1 MREHRP
7 PGAAPTV
14 TSPAPVVPLPRLGSS
29 ASGSRSTGAANVLL
43 LEADAAD
50 AEQVLKALGHFS
62 DQFTTTWVATLDCA
76 VATLV
81 RTDFDCLIIGLGLP
95 EAEGLEVVEVLRDVA
110 DRAALIVLTDR
121 NNALLGFRALQG
133 GVDEYFV
140 RGELAA
146 QDPNDMCLA
155 VQYAVERARLKADLR
170 AAEHDARALSAV
182 VESTAD
188 AILTKNPKGIIRT
201 WNRGAEDLYGYA
213 SAEVV
218 GRHVDLLHPWD
229 ETESMRILSSVGEGQ
244 TVRGLE
250 TVHRKKNGDLVP
262 VSLTV
267 SPLTG
272 PEQQHMGASVI
283 ARDISDRRLLE
294 EQLTRQAMHDA
305 LTGLPNRA
313 LLLDRLEQA
322 LAEAA
327 RSGLPV
333 AVFFVDLDHFKKVN
347 DTSGHRAGDQLLT
360 EVSRLLVG
368 VLRPAD
374 TVARLGGDEF
384 VIVCRNTD
392 SSAAAKVAR
401 RVKEVLAD
409 SVRVDG
415 RSTPVTAS
423 IGVAV
428 CPPVA
433 SDAELLLQNADAA
446 MYEAKARGR
455 DGCQLFDESLAAH
468 SHRREE
474 LVDDLREALRTD
486 NLDVNYQP
494 IIDLANGRVAG
505 FEALARW
512 NHPEHGS
519 LPPALFVPMA
529 EETGLVGELDRWVL
543 ERACRDAVALRASGV
558 LAASAS
564 MAVNMSAR
572 TVGDLHLEALV
583 RDVAAAQ
590 HLPPEAL
597 VIEVTET
604 AVMHDPSAARRSLEA
619 LRRLGTGVA
628 LDDFGTGYSSLTYL
642 RQMPVTHV
650 KIDRS
655 FVAHIGENEHDRAI
669 TACIIDLADKLGMQV
684 VAEGVETAHQ
694 LAILRRLGCATGQGY
709 HWSRPVP
716 LGQLAAPAT
725 I

>member
-1 MREHRP
+1 MREHWS
-7 PGAAPTV
+7 PGASTAVSLPV
-14 TSPAPVVPLPRLGSS
+14 PVVPVPRSGTS
-29 ASGSRSTGAANVLL
+29 APEHRPTAAARVLL
-43 LEADAAD
+43 LEADPAD
-50 AEQVLKALGHFS
+50 ARQVLDALGLFRN
-62 DQFTTTWVATLDCA
+62 QFASTWVATLDNA
-76 VATLV
+76 VDALV

-95 EAEGLEVVEVLRDVA
+95 EAQGLEVVEVLRDVA
-110 DRAALIVLTDR
+110 DGAALIVLTDG
-121 NNALLGFRALQG
+121 NDALLGFRALQG

-146 QDPNDMCLA
+146 QDPHDLCLA

-170 AAEHDARALSAV
+170 AAEHHARALSAV

-188 AILTKNPKGIIRT
+188 AILTKSFRGIIRT
-201 WNRGAEDLYGYA
+201 WNRGAEELYGYS

-229 ETESMRILSSVGEGQ
+229 ETESTRILSSVGEGQ

-250 TVHRKKNGDLVP
+250 TVHRTKDGDLVP

-272 PEQQHMGASVI
+272 PEDQHLGASVI

-294 EQLTRQAMHDA
+294 EKLTRQAMHDA

-322 LAEAA
+322 LADAA

-333 AVFFVDLDHFKKVN
+333 AVFFVDLDQFKKIN

-360 EVSRLLVG
+360 EVAGLLVRI
-368 VLRPAD
+368 LRPSD

-392 SSAAAKVAR
+392 SSAAEKVAR

-409 SVRVDG
+409 SVLVDG
-415 RSTPVTAS
+415 RSTAVTAS
-423 IGVAV
+423 IGIAV
-428 CPPVA
+428 CPPVDP
-433 SDAELLLQNADAA
+433 DAELLLQNADAA
-446 MYEAKARGR
+446 MYEVKAHGR
-455 DGCQLFDESLAAH
+455 NGALLFDESLAAH

-486 NLDVNYQP
+486 MLDVHYQP
-494 IIDLANGRVAG
+494 IIEMASGRVVG
-505 FEALARW
+505 LEALARW
-512 NHPEHGS
+512 THPDRGP
-519 LPPALFVPMA
+519 LPPALFVPLA

-558 LAASAS
+558 LASNAA
-564 MAVNMSAR
+564 MAVNLSAR
-572 TVGDLHLEALV
+572 TVGDLHLETMV
-583 RDVAAAQ
+583 HDIAAAQ

-604 AVMHDPSAARRSLEA
+604 AVMQDPSAARRSLES

-642 RQMPVTHV
+642 RQMPVTHL

-655 FVAHIGENEHDRAI
+655 FVAHIGESDHDRAI
-669 TACIIDLADKLGMQV
+669 TACIIDLARKLGMQV
-684 VAEGVETAHQ
+684 VAEGVETADQ

-716 LGQLAAPAT
+716 LSELAVP
-725 I
+725 